1 MDDIKYIQLHLN
13 KWKKKIYIF
22 NSPANIK
29 CTNIKNIFDM
39 F

>member
-13 KWKKKIYIF
+13 KWKKIYIF
-22 NSPANIK
+22 YSPANIK